1 MKHNRIVLTLGLLG
15 LAGLVLML
23 NLTSPTDIGPLG
35 VLAFFTMLY
44 VVFFAVAVFCWKL
57 FYKAALGRKIF
68 RPKDYLYAAIAA
80 FGPIMLLMARSF
92 GVVTIWTVS
101 LVVIFIILAEFLA
114 MKRL

>member
-23 NLTSPTDIGPLG
+23 NFTSPTDIGPLG

-44 VVFFAVAVFCWKL
+44 VVFFAVSVFFWKL
-57 FYKAALGRKIF
+57 FYKAALSKKIF

-101 LVVIFIILAEFLA
+101 LVIIFVFLAEFLA